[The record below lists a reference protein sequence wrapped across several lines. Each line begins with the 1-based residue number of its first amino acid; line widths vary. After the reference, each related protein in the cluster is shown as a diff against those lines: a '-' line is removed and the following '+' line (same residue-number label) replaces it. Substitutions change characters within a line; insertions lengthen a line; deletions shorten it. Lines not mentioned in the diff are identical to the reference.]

1 MAVAD
6 DSQRKRTEDKGTL
19 HAGRRHVYV
28 FTSQIIDTCV
38 AGRVTGDLT
47 EVLRGEGLR
56 QKSVFRTDDWGQKVV
71 GGKQHVQGGSGLQCR
86 YKDALC

>member
-1 MAVAD
+1 M
-6 DSQRKRTEDKGTL
+6 
-19 HAGRRHVYV
+19 

-38 AGRVTGDLT
+38 AGQVTGDLT
-47 EVLRGEGLR
+47 GVLRGEGLE

-71 GGKQHVQGGSGLQCR
+71 GGKQDVQGESGLQCR